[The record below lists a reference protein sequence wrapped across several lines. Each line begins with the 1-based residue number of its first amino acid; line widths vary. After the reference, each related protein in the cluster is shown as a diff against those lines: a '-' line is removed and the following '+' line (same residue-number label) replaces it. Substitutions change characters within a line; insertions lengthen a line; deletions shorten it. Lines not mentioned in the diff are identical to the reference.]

1 MNYVAFRLFKKS
13 ILMVLR
19 EKKQFTVFCLMYT
32 ILIFWTSYSI
42 ELVLTNPDLSG
53 FASTSFFIALGV
65 GIFLSLLYSW
75 IIVRRNSKTI
85 ATLKCIGWTNRDLN
99 SLISGFILFTTII
112 GFIIVIEVLFHYTAI
127 VGYWQAAE
135 AQLNPPS
142 TYNIANLPLV
152 SLLPVFATFI
162 IFLAFQIIAILLA
175 NRKVLKVRPIIAL
188 RRVGE

>member
-1 MNYVAFRLFKKS
+1 MAFRLFKKS
-13 ILMVLR
+13 VLMVLR

-32 ILIFWTSYSI
+32 VLIFWTSYSI
-42 ELVLTNPDLSG
+42 ELVMKQPGET
-53 FASTSFFIALGV
+53 FASASFFIALGV

-112 GFIIVIEVLFHYTAI
+112 GFFIVIEVLFHYAAI
-127 VGYWQAAE
+127 IAYLQVA
-135 AQLNPPS
+135 PS
-142 TYNIANLPLV
+142 IVIPLV
-152 SLLPVFATFI
+152 SLLPVFSTFI
-162 IFLAFQIIAILLA
+162 IFLAFQILAILVA

-188 RRVGE
+188 KRVGE

>member
-1 MNYVAFRLFKKS
+1 MAFRLFKKS
-13 ILMVLR
+13 VLMVLR

-32 ILIFWTSYSI
+32 VLIFWTSYSI
-42 ELVLTNPDLSG
+42 ELVMKQPGET
-53 FASTSFFIALGV
+53 FASASFFIALGV

-112 GFIIVIEVLFHYTAI
+112 GFFIVIEVLFHYAAI
-127 VGYWQAAE
+127 VAYLQVA
-135 AQLNPPS
+135 PS
-142 TYNIANLPLV
+142 IVIPLV
-152 SLLPVFATFI
+152 SLLPVFSTFI
-162 IFLAFQIIAILLA
+162 IFLAFQILAILVA

-188 RRVGE
+188 KRVGE

>member
-1 MNYVAFRLFKKS
+1 MAFRLFKKS

-42 ELVLTNPDLSG
+42 ELVLINQDEI
-53 FASTSFFIALGV
+53 ASTSFFIALGV

-112 GFIIVIEVLFHYTAI
+112 GFIIVIEVLFHYAAI
-127 VGYWQAAE
+127 VGYLEAAT
-135 AQLNPPS
+135 AQLNPG
-142 TYNIANLPLV
+142 YVYDIAELPLV
-152 SLLPVFATFI
+152 SLLPVFATFL
-162 IFLAFQIIAILLA
+162 IFLFFQIIAILLA

-188 RRVGE
+188 KRVGE

>member
-1 MNYVAFRLFKKS
+1 MAFRLFKKS
-13 ILMVLR
+13 VLMVLR

-42 ELVLTNPDLSG
+42 ELVMKQPGET

-112 GFIIVIEVLFHYTAI
+112 GFFIVIEVLFHYAAI
-127 VGYWQAAE
+127 VVYLGVE
-135 AQLNPPS
+135 P
-142 TYNIANLPLV
+142 NIAKIPLV
-152 SLLPVFATFI
+152 SLLPVFSTFI
-162 IFLAFQIIAILLA
+162 IFLAFQILAILVA

-188 RRVGE
+188 KRVGE

>member
-1 MNYVAFRLFKKS
+1 MAFRLFKKS
-13 ILMVLR
+13 VLMVLR

-32 ILIFWTSYSI
+32 VLIFWTSYSI
-42 ELVLTNPDLSG
+42 ELVMKQPGES
-53 FASTSFFIALGV
+53 FASASFFIALGV

-112 GFIIVIEVLFHYTAI
+112 GFFIVIEVLFHYAAI
-127 VGYWQAAE
+127 IAYLQVA
-135 AQLNPPS
+135 PS
-142 TYNIANLPLV
+142 IVIPLV
-152 SLLPVFATFI
+152 SLLPVFSTFI
-162 IFLAFQIIAILLA
+162 IFLAFQILAILVA

-188 RRVGE
+188 KRVGE

>member
-1 MNYVAFRLFKKS
+1 MAFRLFKKS
-13 ILMVLR
+13 VLMVLR

-42 ELVLTNPDLSG
+42 ELVMKPTG
-53 FASTSFFIALGV
+53 QTFANTSFFIALGV

-112 GFIIVIEVLFHYTAI
+112 GFFIVIEVLFHYAAI
-127 VGYWQAAE
+127 VVYLGVE
-135 AQLNPPS
+135 P
-142 TYNIANLPLV
+142 IPLV
-152 SLLPVFATFI
+152 SLLPVFSTFV
-162 IFLAFQIIAILLA
+162 IFLAFQILAILVA

-188 RRVGE
+188 KRVGE

>member
-1 MNYVAFRLFKKS
+1 MVKFVAFRLFRKS

-42 ELVLTNPDLSG
+42 ELVMRDPGLG

-99 SLISGFILFTTII
+99 SLISGFILFTTIM
-112 GFIIVIEVLFHYTAI
+112 GFIIVIEVLFHYAAI
-127 VGYWQAAE
+127 ASYLQAS
-135 AQLNPPS
+135 PS
-142 TYNIANLPLV
+142 TLV
-152 SLLPVFATFI
+152 SLLPAFATFL
-162 IFLAFQIIAILLA
+162 IFLFFQILAILVA

-188 RRVGE
+188 KRVGE

>member
-1 MNYVAFRLFKKS
+1 
-13 ILMVLR
+13 MVLR

>member
-1 MNYVAFRLFKKS
+1 MAFRLFKKS
-13 ILMVLR
+13 VLMVLR

-42 ELVLTNPDLSG
+42 ELVMDEPGLG

-112 GFIIVIEVLFHYTAI
+112 GFFIVIEVLFHYAAI
-127 VGYWQAAE
+127 IAYIAYLQV
-135 AQLNPPS
+135 PPS
-142 TYNIANLPLV
+142 IVIPLV
-152 SLLPVFATFI
+152 SLIPVFATFF
-162 IFLAFQIIAILLA
+162 IFLVFQILAILVA

-188 RRVGE
+188 KRVGE

>member
-1 MNYVAFRLFKKS
+1 MAFRLFRKS

-42 ELVLTNPDLSG
+42 ELVMKQPGES
-53 FASTSFFIALGV
+53 FASASFFIALGV

-99 SLISGFILFTTII
+99 SLISGFILFTTIM
-112 GFIIVIEVLFHYTAI
+112 GFFIVIEVLFHYAAI
-127 VGYWQAAE
+127 VAYLQAA
-135 AQLNPPS
+135 P
-142 TYNIANLPLV
+142 NIAAIPLV
-152 SLLPVFATFI
+152 SLLPVFATFV
-162 IFLAFQIIAILLA
+162 IFLSFQIIAILVA

-188 RRVGE
+188 KRVGE

>member
-1 MNYVAFRLFKKS
+1 MAFRLFKKS

-19 EKKQFTVFCLMYT
+19 ERKQFVVFCLMYT

-42 ELVLTNPDLSG
+42 ELVLLG
-53 FASTSFFIALGV
+53 GGAGLASTSFFIALGV

-85 ATLKCIGWTNRDLN
+85 ATLKCIGWTNKDLN

-112 GFIIVIEVLFHYTAI
+112 GFFIVIEVLFHYIAI
-127 VGYWQAAE
+127 VVYLE
-135 AQLNPPS
+135 FEP
-142 TYNIANLPLV
+142 LPLV
-152 SLLPVFATFI
+152 KLLPVFSTFI
-162 IFLAFQIIAILLA
+162 IFLAFQIMAILVA

-188 RRVGE
+188 KRVGE

>member
-1 MNYVAFRLFKKS
+1 MAFRLFKKS
-13 ILMVLR
+13 VLMVLR

-32 ILIFWTSYSI
+32 VLIFWTSYSI
-42 ELVLTNPDLSG
+42 ELVLKQPGET
-53 FASTSFFIALGV
+53 FASASFFIALFV

-112 GFIIVIEVLFHYTAI
+112 GFFIVIEVLFHYAAI
-127 VGYWQAAE
+127 IAYIAYLQV
-135 AQLNPPS
+135 PPS
-142 TYNIANLPLV
+142 IVIPLV
-152 SLLPVFATFI
+152 SLLPVFSTFI
-162 IFLAFQIIAILLA
+162 IFLAFQILAILVA

-188 RRVGE
+188 KRVGE

>member
-1 MNYVAFRLFKKS
+1 MAFRLFKKS
-13 ILMVLR
+13 VLMVLR

-42 ELVLTNPDLSG
+42 ELVMKPTG
-53 FASTSFFIALGV
+53 QTFANTSFFIALGV

-112 GFIIVIEVLFHYTAI
+112 GFFIVIEVLFHYAAI
-127 VGYWQAAE
+127 VVYLGVEPNVA
-135 AQLNPPS
+135 
-142 TYNIANLPLV
+142 NIPLV

-162 IFLAFQIIAILLA
+162 IFLAFQILAILVA

-188 RRVGE
+188 KRVGE

>member
-1 MNYVAFRLFKKS
+1 MAFRLFKKS

-42 ELVLTNPDLSG
+42 KLIMDQPGSG

-99 SLISGFILFTTII
+99 SLVSGFILFTTII
-112 GFIIVIEVLFHYTAI
+112 GFIIVIEVLFHYAAI
-127 VGYWQAAE
+127 VGYLEAATAE
-135 AQLNPPS
+135 LNPG
-142 TYNIANLPLV
+142 YVYDIAGLPLV
-152 SLLPVFATFI
+152 SLLPVLATFL
-162 IFLAFQIIAILLA
+162 IFLFFQIIAILLA

-188 RRVGE
+188 KRVGE